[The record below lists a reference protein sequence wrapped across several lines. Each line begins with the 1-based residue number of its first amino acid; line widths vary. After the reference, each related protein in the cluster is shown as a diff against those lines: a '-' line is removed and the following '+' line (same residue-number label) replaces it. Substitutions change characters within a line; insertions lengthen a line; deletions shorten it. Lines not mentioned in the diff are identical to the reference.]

1 MANIKSN
8 KKRAKTNEKK
18 RQHNVAYR
26 SMVKT
31 ASKKVLSS
39 LNDNDAVATAKLLRD
54 AESLI
59 ARARSKGI
67 FKKNTASRKISV
79 LARAVAKSTL
89 TSAAA

>member
-39 LNDNDAVATAKLLRD
+39 LNENDAEATKKLLRD

-59 ARARSKGI
+59 ARAHTKGI
-67 FKKNTASRKISV
+67 FKKNTASRKVSV
-79 LARAVAKSTL
+79 LARAVAKATQLS
-89 TSAAA
+89 SAA